1 MQVEVEID
9 YDVFLPKYRHLV
21 DSDADIFIL
30 WGGRD
35 SGKSH
40 FIAQLLI
47 KDCLELPY
55 FKCILSRKV
64 QDTIKESQWA
74 TIKQIIE
81 EWGLSSLFE
90 FRVNPLEIRCVN
102 GNKFIARGADK
113 SGKVKGVKDPTHA
126 WFEEMNQ
133 MSRDEYSVI
142 STTLRSSVTR
152 SREYWSF
159 NPECEGNFED
169 FWLYKVVEDYY
180 GTKTE
185 IKTIH
190 DGGIEYKVKYEFV
203 HSTYDDNPFCPPE
216 RKSKYLNTT
225 QGDDYLYGVWIR
237 GFWGNQKIERPF
249 AIAYNEKKHVEPC
262 QYAPG
267 RQMVISVDF
276 NIDPFSAIVIQQW
289 FDNGPKIRVVDEI
302 EIGAGT
308 IEGMADEIKRRYASD
323 LPSMWI
329 TGDAMG
335 NNRRL
340 GNTDNKSLFRQLQIE
355 LNVRQAQLKVV
366 PNPMHKNSRTQC
378 NYFLTHFPDFKIS
391 DQCTGLRSD
400 MRSVQV
406 DLYGE
411 ILKKNRK
418 DITQRADY
426 LDCFRYYINTF
437 QANTILAH
445 QKSGRWN

>member
-1 MQVEVEID
+1 MRIELSKKQTIAWEYLNDKTTNEV
-9 YDVFLPKYRHLV
+9 F
-21 DSDADIFIL
+21 F
-30 WGGRD
+30 GG
-35 SGKSH
+35 SAGPGKSFLGCLWH
-40 FIAQLLI
+40 INNRIAYPGSRGLIGRSALQNLKKSTLVTFFDVANMMGYRQGEHYKFNAQENIINWQNGSVTVLKDLYQYPKDPNFMSLGSAEFTDAFVDEATEITFKAFDILKTRIRYRLNEYGITNKILLVGNPNPGWVKDRYVI
-47 KDCLELPY
+47 KDGEPV
-55 FKCILSRKV
+55 ILKSNQAFVSANINDNIDK
-64 QDTIKESQWA
+64 QFAESYK
-74 TIKQIIE
+74 KQ
-81 EWGLSSLFE
+81 LQ
-90 FRVNPLEIRCVN
+90 EI
-102 GNKFIARGADK
+102 
-113 SGKVKGVKDPTHA
+113 
-126 WFEEMNQ
+126 
-133 MSRDEYSVI
+133 
-142 STTLRSSVTR
+142 
-152 SREYWSF
+152 
-159 NPECEGNFED
+159 
-169 FWLYKVVEDYY
+169 
-180 GTKTE
+180 
-185 IKTIH
+185 
-190 DGGIEYKVKYEFV
+190 
-203 HSTYDDNPFCPPE
+203 
-216 RKSKYLNTT
+216 
-225 QGDDYLYGVWIR
+225 GDDYDRARLLFGDWEAE
-237 GFWGNQKIERPF
+237 QKVERPF

-267 RQMVISVDF
+267 RQMVISIDF

-437 QANTILAH
+437 QANAILSH
-445 QKSGRWN
+445 QKTGRWN